1 MLCGAK
7 LKVKQMQNNRQKLS
21 KRERPKRLE
30 TTLSVSPLFECYKKN
45 GHENYVSKLFCFLD
59 LLQILLFWQKKNQNE
74 VLPEFSYAYIP
85 KYRGETV
92 RAHCHALDN
101 VTLLKEMMMA
111 NINRYLIRCQLLFKS
126 SVCII

>member
-7 LKVKQMQNNRQKLS
+7 LKVKQIQNNRQKIS
-21 KRERPKRLE
+21 KRQRPKRLE
-30 TTLSVSPLFECYKKN
+30 TALSVSTLFEYYKKN
-45 GHENYVSKLFCFLD
+45 GHENYISKLFCFLD

-74 VLPEFSYAYIP
+74 VLPEFSYTYIP

-126 SVCII
+126 SICIF

>member
-7 LKVKQMQNNRQKLS
+7 LKVKQIQNNRQKIS
-21 KRERPKRLE
+21 KRERPKRFE

-45 GHENYVSKLFCFLD
+45 GHKNYVSKLFCFLD
-59 LLQILLFWQKKNQNE
+59 LLQILLFWQKKKIKMRFCPNSYMHISQN
-74 VLPEFSYAYIP
+74 I
-85 KYRGETV
+85 ETV
-92 RAHCHALDN
+92 IAHCHALDN
-101 VTLLKEMMMA
+101 VTLLKEMIMA